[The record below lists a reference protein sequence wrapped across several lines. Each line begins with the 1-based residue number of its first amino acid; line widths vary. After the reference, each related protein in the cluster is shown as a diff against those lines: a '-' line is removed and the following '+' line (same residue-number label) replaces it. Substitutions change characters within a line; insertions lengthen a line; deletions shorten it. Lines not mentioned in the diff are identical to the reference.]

1 MTTQA
6 FRIVGVDGVP
16 ANRRRGGDLRTV
28 LSPGT
33 VGASAGFM
41 GVAILAPGERVIEH
55 YHPYSDEFL
64 LLVAGEVTVDLN
76 GVPHPVP
83 ADHGLMVP
91 REVRHRVRNTGPV
104 EARIVFH
111 LCPLAPRPELGHVDT
126 ETLADH
132 EKAGEPA

>member
-1 MTTQA
+1 MDTQT
-6 FRIVGVDGVP
+6 FRVVDIDDVP

-33 VGASAGFM
+33 VGATSGFM
-41 GVAILAPGERVIEH
+41 GMAILEPGQRVIEH

-64 LLVAGEVTVDLN
+64 LLVAGEVTVDLD
-76 GVPHPVP
+76 GAPHPVR
-83 ADHGLMVP
+83 ANQGLMVP
-91 REVRHRVRNTGPV
+91 REVRHRVRNTGGA

-126 ETLADH
+126 E
-132 EKAGEPA
+132 EPE